1 MIQQEKQT
9 DAQIIEEAI
18 HDCVKFEDFH
28 EELLRC
34 NPGLDCVQV
43 ATAYRETLMPQT
55 IRFGRYALTQADY
68 DKVDQLDGFPGAGLR
83 DISAITKLRNL
94 QFLDLSNNPIQD
106 FSPLACLER
115 LEYLYLE
122 KTGIQDL
129 SVLAGLKNLEVLS
142 LADNPFTDY
151 SPLHSLSQLKELD
164 IQLCEEDWDAL
175 EDLELALPDC
185 SMTHHNYY
193 FEDDLD

>member
-43 ATAYRETLMPQT
+43 ATAYRETPMPQT

-122 KTGIQDL
+122 KTGIRDL
-129 SVLAGLKNLEVLS
+129 SILGGLENL
-142 LADNPFTDY
+142 DY
-151 SPLHSLSQLKELD
+151 SPLFGLKKLKELH
-164 IQLCEEDWDAL
+164 IEHCHEDWKAL
-175 EDLELALPDC
+175 EELEWQLSGCNIYHD
-185 SMTHHNYY
+185 NYR
-193 FEDDLD
+193 FGDDWD

>member
-43 ATAYRETLMPQT
+43 ATAYRETPMPQT

-83 DISAITKLRNL
+83 DISAITNLRNL
-94 QFLDLSNNPIQD
+94 QFLDLSENPIQD

-115 LEYLYLE
+115 LEWLYLE

-142 LADNPFTDY
+142 LVDNPFTDY
-151 SPLHSLSQLKELD
+151 TPLFGLTKLEVLD
-164 IQLCEEDWDAL
+164 IRLCNEDWKAIEEL
-175 EDLELALPDC
+175 EIALPNC
-185 SMTHHNYY
+185 GISHHYYY
-193 FEDDLD
+193 FDDD